1 MTEEMQKN
9 PLVRFFDEKRSLF
22 ESLQEMSFERGE
34 KKLIDILNSENEV
47 LNYPVP
53 TFVPVFLLWVF
64 IILFPLMLIVDQGY
78 FSLKEIDVRNILSFY
93 VPLLLTLCIF
103 QINQKFL
110 VPGFI
115 FKKRY
120 LRYFI
125 SNIIFVLVA
134 LFIREVIFFLFDR
147 VPGDSWG
154 YFVSSYCFSAVK
166 GHFTLWTVL
175 SFVFFVGFI
184 CLICVAYHV
193 MLRQIIRT
201 FVKREQKRLA
211 LQYELDF
218 LKSQLSPH
226 FLFNTLNNISA
237 LIRIDPKKAESS
249 MEKLSKL
256 LRVMLYQT
264 SDQYIT
270 LQEDVDILQK
280 YASLE
285 RLRFDDNFD
294 FRFDTQLENPDCKI
308 DPLLVMPLVENA
320 IKHCVNPMGGS
331 FVHISIVQ
339 KGLDLEFHSEN
350 SNFPRKSQSKSSG
363 LGLVMFEKRLTLLYD
378 GRYEYTTSVENGVYK
393 CNLKLKLR
401 MSGRGNTDVRK

>member
-1 MTEEMQKN
+1 MTEEKQKN
-9 PLVRFFDEKRSLF
+9 PLIRFFNDKRSLF

-34 KKLIDILNSENEV
+34 KKLIDILNSENEM
-47 LNYPVP
+47 LNYPIP
-53 TFVPVFLLWVF
+53 AFVPFFLLWLF
-64 IILFPLMLIVDQGY
+64 ILLFPLMLILDQGF
-78 FSLKEIDVRNILSFY
+78 FSSGNVDVRNTLSFY

-103 QINQKFL
+103 QVNQKFL
-110 VPGFI
+110 VPGCI
-115 FKKRY
+115 FKKHY
-120 LRYFI
+120 LSYFI
-125 SNIIFVLVA
+125 LNLVLVMVA
-134 LFIREVIFFLFDR
+134 LVVREVVFFLFDR
-147 VPGDSWG
+147 TPSDSWG

-166 GHFTLWTVL
+166 GHFTLWTAL
-175 SFVFFVGFI
+175 SFVFFIGFI
-184 CLICVAYHV
+184 CIICVAYHV
-193 MLRQIIRT
+193 MLRQIIRA
-201 FVKREQKRLA
+201 FIKREQKRSA

-237 LIRIDPKKAESS
+237 LIRIDAKKAESS

-280 YASLE
+280 YAALE
-285 RLRFDDNFD
+285 RLRFDEGFD
-294 FRFDTQLENPDCKI
+294 FQFETQLEDPERKI

-320 IKHCVNPMGGS
+320 IKHCVNPQGGS

-339 KGLDLEFHSEN
+339 KDDDFEFRSEN

-363 LGLVMFEKRLTLLYD
+363 LGLVMFEKRLTLLYE
-378 GRYEYTTSVENGVYK
+378 GRYEYTTSVKDGVYTS
-393 CNLKLKLR
+393 CLKLKLR
-401 MSGRGNTDVRK
+401 S

>member
-1 MTEEMQKN
+1 MTEEKQKN
-9 PLVRFFDEKRSLF
+9 PLVRFFNDKRSLF

-34 KKLIDILNSENEV
+34 KKLIDILNSDKEV
-47 LNYPVP
+47 LDYPIP
-53 TFVPVFLLWVF
+53 AFVPFFLLWLF
-64 IILFPLMLIVDQGY
+64 IILFPLMLVLDQGY
-78 FSLKEIDVRNILSFY
+78 FSSGDIDVRSVLSFY

-103 QINQKFL
+103 QVNQKFL
-110 VPGFI
+110 VPGCI
-115 FKKRY
+115 FKKHY
-120 LRYFI
+120 LRYFVL
-125 SNIIFVLVA
+125 NLVLVMVA
-134 LFIREVIFFLFDR
+134 LVVREVVFFLFDR
-147 VPGDSWG
+147 TPSDSWG
-154 YFVSSYCFSAVK
+154 YFISSYCFSAVK
-166 GHFTLWTVL
+166 GHFTLWTAL
-175 SFVFFVGFI
+175 SFVFFIGFI

-193 MLRQIIRT
+193 MLRQIIRA
-201 FVKREQKRLA
+201 FIRREQKRSA

-237 LIRIDPKKAESS
+237 LIRIDAKKAESS

-280 YASLE
+280 YAALE
-285 RLRFDDNFD
+285 RLRFDDSFD
-294 FRFDTQLENPDCKI
+294 FKFDTQLENPERKI

-320 IKHCVNPMGGS
+320 IKHCVNPQGGS

-339 KGLDLEFHSEN
+339 KGDDFEFSSEN

-363 LGLVMFEKRLTLLYD
+363 LGLVMFEKRLTLLYE
-378 GRYEYTTSVENGVYK
+378 GRYEYTTSVKDGVYTS
-393 CNLKLKLR
+393 CLKLKLR
-401 MSGRGNTDVRK
+401 S

>member
-1 MTEEMQKN
+1 MTEEKQKN
-9 PLVRFFDEKRSLF
+9 PLIRFFNDKRSLF

-47 LNYPVP
+47 LNYPIP
-53 TFVPVFLLWVF
+53 AFVPFFLLWLF
-64 IILFPLMLIVDQGY
+64 ILLFPLMLILDQGF
-78 FSLKEIDVRNILSFY
+78 FSSGNVDLRSTLSFY

-103 QINQKFL
+103 QVNQKFL
-110 VPGFI
+110 VPGCI
-115 FKKRY
+115 FKKHY
-120 LRYFI
+120 LRYFV
-125 SNIIFVLVA
+125 SNLVLVMVA
-134 LFIREVIFFLFDR
+134 LVVREVVFFFLDR
-147 VPGDSWG
+147 SPGDSWG

-166 GHFTLWTVL
+166 GHFTLWTAL

-184 CLICVAYHV
+184 CIICVAYHI
-193 MLRQIIRT
+193 MLRQIIRA
-201 FVKREQKRLA
+201 FIKREQKRST

-270 LQEDVDILQK
+270 LQEDIDILQK
-280 YASLE
+280 YAALE
-285 RLRFDDNFD
+285 RLRFDDSFD
-294 FRFDTQLENPDCKI
+294 FKFDVQLEDPERKI

-320 IKHCVNPMGGS
+320 IKHCVNPQGGS

-339 KGLDLEFHSEN
+339 KGDDFEFHSEN
-350 SNFPRKSQSKSSG
+350 SNFPRKSQRKSSG

-378 GRYEYTTSVENGVYK
+378 GRYEYTTSVNDGVYTS
-393 CNLKLKLR
+393 CLKLKLR
-401 MSGRGNTDVRK
+401 S

>member
-1 MTEEMQKN
+1 MSEKGQKN
-9 PLVRFFDEKRSLF
+9 PLIRFFNDKRSLF

-47 LNYPVP
+47 LNYPIP
-53 TFVPVFLLWVF
+53 AFVPFFLLWLF
-64 IILFPLMLIVDQGY
+64 ILLFPLMLILDQGF
-78 FSLKEIDVRNILSFY
+78 FSSGEVDVRNTLSFY

-103 QINQKFL
+103 QVNQKFL
-110 VPGFI
+110 VPGCI
-115 FKKRY
+115 FKKHY
-120 LRYFI
+120 LRYFV
-125 SNIIFVLVA
+125 SNLVLVMVA
-134 LFIREVIFFLFDR
+134 LVIREVVFFFLDR
-147 VPGDSWG
+147 SPEDSWG
-154 YFVSSYCFSAVK
+154 YFISSYCFSAVK
-166 GHFTLWTVL
+166 GHFTLWTAL
-175 SFVFFVGFI
+175 SFVFFIGFI
-184 CLICVAYHV
+184 CIICVAYHV
-193 MLRQIIRT
+193 MLRQIIRA
-201 FVKREQKRLA
+201 FIKREQKRSA

-237 LIRIDPKKAESS
+237 LIRIDAKKAESS

-280 YASLE
+280 YAALE
-285 RLRFDDNFD
+285 RLRFDDSFD
-294 FRFDTQLENPDCKI
+294 FKFDTQLENPERKI

-320 IKHCVNPMGGS
+320 IKHCVNPQGGS

-339 KGLDLEFHSEN
+339 KGDNFEFRSEN

-363 LGLVMFEKRLTLLYD
+363 LGLVMFEKRLTLLYGD
-378 GRYEYTTSVENGVYK
+378 RYEYTTAINDGVYTS
-393 CNLKLKLR
+393 CLKLKLR
-401 MSGRGNTDVRK
+401 A

>member
-1 MTEEMQKN
+1 MTEEKQKN
-9 PLVRFFDEKRSLF
+9 PLIRFFNDKRSLF

-47 LNYPVP
+47 LNYPIP
-53 TFVPVFLLWVF
+53 AFVPFFLLWLF
-64 IILFPLMLIVDQGY
+64 ILLFPLMLILDQGF
-78 FSLKEIDVRNILSFY
+78 FSSGNVDLRSTLSFY

-103 QINQKFL
+103 QVNQKFL
-110 VPGFI
+110 VPGCI
-115 FKKRY
+115 FKKHY
-120 LRYFI
+120 LRYFV
-125 SNIIFVLVA
+125 SNLVLVMVA
-134 LFIREVIFFLFDR
+134 LVVREVVFFFLDR
-147 VPGDSWG
+147 SPGDSWG

-166 GHFTLWTVL
+166 GHFTLWTAL

-184 CLICVAYHV
+184 CIICVAYHI
-193 MLRQIIRT
+193 MLRQIIRA
-201 FVKREQKRLA
+201 FIKREQKRST

-270 LQEDVDILQK
+270 LQEDIDILQK
-280 YASLE
+280 YAALE
-285 RLRFDDNFD
+285 RLRFDDSFD
-294 FRFDTQLENPDCKI
+294 FKFDVQLEEPERKI

-320 IKHCVNPMGGS
+320 IKHCVNPQGGS

-339 KGLDLEFHSEN
+339 KGDDFEFHSEN
-350 SNFPRKSQSKSSG
+350 SNFPRKSQRKSSG

-378 GRYEYTTSVENGVYK
+378 GRYEYTTSVNDGVYTS
-393 CNLKLKLR
+393 CLKLKLR
-401 MSGRGNTDVRK
+401 S